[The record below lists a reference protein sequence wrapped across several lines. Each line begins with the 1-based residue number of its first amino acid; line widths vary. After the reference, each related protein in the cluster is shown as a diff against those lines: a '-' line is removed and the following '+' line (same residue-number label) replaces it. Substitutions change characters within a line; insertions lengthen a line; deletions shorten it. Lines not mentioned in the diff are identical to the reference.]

1 MNELIIIAIVTSITI
16 QFVIFHKLKKII
28 IMTAQ
33 ETLEAFVVELQTA
46 KDNII
51 VRINEIIAGGGD
63 LTAQE
68 VTDLLT
74 PIVTDLENIGTPPS
88 A

>member
-1 MNELIIIAIVTSITI
+1 MNELIGIIILITQVI
-16 QFVIFHKLKKII
+16 IFHKLKKHIT
-28 IMTAQ
+28 MTAQ

-46 KDNII
+46 KEAII
-51 VRINEIIAGGGD
+51 ARIEAIIAGGGD

-68 VTDLLT
+68 VTDLLS
-74 PIVTDLENIGTPPS
+74 PIVEDIKGIGNPP

>member
-1 MNELIIIAIVTSITI
+1 MDEFIIIIILITQVI
-16 QFVIFHKLKKII
+16 IFHKLKKII
-28 IMTAQ
+28 KMTAQ
-33 ETLEAFVVELQTA
+33 ETLEAFVIELQTA
-46 KDNII
+46 KEAII
-51 VRINEIIAGGGD
+51 ARIEAIIAGGGD